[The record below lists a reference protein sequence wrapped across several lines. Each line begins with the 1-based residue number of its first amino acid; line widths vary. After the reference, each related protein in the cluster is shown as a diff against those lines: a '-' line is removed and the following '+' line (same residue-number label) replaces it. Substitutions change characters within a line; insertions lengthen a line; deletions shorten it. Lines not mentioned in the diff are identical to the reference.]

1 LAARKNPS
9 WEIGGARG
17 IPRQSI
23 DFPLVDVLDGK
34 VKTSG
39 VALLGKQTAA
49 ETAWHIYTYNLS
61 IIHLNNLLKGPR

>member
-49 ETAWHIYTYNLS
+49 ETA
-61 IIHLNNLLKGPR
+61 